1 MMSLVK
7 NQMYFTDKYS
17 LLPYQNRRYE
27 SYITLK
33 AVIVGKNLI
42 SAGLHI
48 DRILHFDFYDKILQI
63 YR

>member
-1 MMSLVK
+1 M
-7 NQMYFTDKYS
+7 DKYPF
-17 LLPYQNRRYE
+17 LPYHNRRYE